1 VNITITGPREVD
13 DIDIR
18 TFGTLF
24 RFFLGSFDKPDVNW
38 FVGGARG
45 VDTIALHWLWLEG
58 VGHIT
63 VVVPHFVSD
72 QPECAQKM
80 IMDVQ
85 TYAPERLHVV
95 ELEHDLFP
103 EAPAFHDRNHYMVD
117 RSNLT
122 IGFPHRTRPSRGT
135 RATLQYAK
143 DMNVARLE
151 YEIE

>member
-1 VNITITGPREVD
+1 MNITITGPREVD

-24 RFFLGSFDKPDVNW
+24 KFFLGSFDKPDVNW

-58 VGHIT
+58 VGHVT
-63 VVVPHFVSD
+63 VVVPHFIGD
-72 QPECAQKM
+72 QPECSWNM
-80 IMDVQ
+80 IRDVQ
-85 TYAPERLHVV
+85 MYAPERLTVV
-95 ELEHDLFP
+95 ELEHDQFP
-103 EAPAFHDRNHYMVD
+103 EPSAFHDRNHYMVD
-117 RSNLT
+117 RSNLVV
-122 IGFPHRTRPSRGT
+122 GFPHRTRPSRGT
-135 RATLQYAK
+135 RATLKYAK